1 MCRHV
6 NGGVSLLAR
15 ARGLIIRICGCP
27 RLLLALTSSGAFSP
41 SGCLGNAAECASD
54 RRRSEAHGQIFQG
67 LCLSSHHKPRADCL
81 VSAWNVTCEA
91 EVHAD
96 AEKGLS

>member
-15 ARGLIIRICGCP
+15 ARGLIIRASGCP
-27 RLLLALTSSGAFSP
+27 LLLLALASSGALFL
-41 SGCLGNAAECASD
+41 SGCFGNAAQCASD
-54 RRRSEAHGQIFQG
+54 RRRSEVQGQIFQC

-81 VSAWNVTCEA
+81 VSAWNVTCET
-91 EVHAD
+91 ELHAD
-96 AEKGLS
+96 AEKGFS